1 MLLASEDYP
10 RFSVLDDF
18 LMIVKFL
25 ITFFNMVGEPPVRKD
40 TEFQY
45 AAEILITKS
54 ELEDKNKLVFTLQ
67 QQVSLFTL
75 SAVCLQFIL
84 TCHNSRWMKPKL
96 KVNTNSD

>member
-1 MLLASEDYP
+1 MQKKKFHDRQSHI
-10 RFSVLDDF
+10 FSKLEWPSVYFGF
-18 LMIVKFL
+18 LK
-25 ITFFNMVGEPPVRKD
+25 TFQSQDNNSICFAKGEPPVRKD

-75 SAVCLQFIL
+75 SAVCLQLIN
-84 TCHNSRWMKPKL
+84 HS
-96 KVNTNSD
+96 

>member
-1 MLLASEDYP
+1 MLS
-10 RFSVLDDF
+10 
-18 LMIVKFL
+18 KFL
-25 ITFFNMVGEPPVRKD
+25 SYFLTKLFLNIGEPPVRKD

-75 SAVCLQFIL
+75 SAVCLQFII
-84 TCHNSRWMKPKL
+84 S
-96 KVNTNSD
+96 

>member
-25 ITFFNMVGEPPVRKD
+25 ITFFNIGEPPVRKD

-75 SAVCLQFIL
+75 SAVCL
-84 TCHNSRWMKPKL
+84 
-96 KVNTNSD
+96 